1 MEVSRSRDNV
11 GADMFSFPRAR
22 DPAPRPVTPGRV
34 SQEFPDISENLVEPQ
49 ASGGITGDKE
59 FNIFEYI
66 GRPTADRGVRKKQNG
81 DKKRMGKLD
90 ALSILMSIAGA
101 SWEKDL
107 VMGSKNE
114 AGAGNT
120 GSSFVCPA
128 LSGHF
133 PDPDTCSVYY
143 TCAGGTS
150 HRNTCQTGLMYN
162 SLTNQCDW
170 EASVD
175 CSINKAF
182 FSASARP

>member
-1 MEVSRSRDNV
+1 
-11 GADMFSFPRAR
+11 MFTASL
-22 DPAPRPVTPGRV
+22 
-34 SQEFPDISENLVEPQ
+34 LV
-49 ASGGITGDKE
+49 
-59 FNIFEYI
+59 
-66 GRPTADRGVRKKQNG
+66 
-81 DKKRMGKLD
+81 
-90 ALSILMSIAGA
+90 IL
-101 SWEKDL
+101 
-107 VMGSKNE
+107 
-114 AGAGNT
+114 

-143 TCAGGTS
+143 TCAGGSS

-182 FSASARP
+182 FRARPWSQFSHKKTKTSSVGQNNIPDCCGVNQIFSSLGQTYTVPYTEWSESWWALKWNIGALLMIIWWKSSSPWCWSPITQSNATPG

>member
-1 MEVSRSRDNV
+1 MKEMKHWTL
-11 GADMFSFPRAR
+11 G
-22 DPAPRPVTPGRV
+22 GL

-49 ASGGITGDKE
+49 GNGITGDKD

-66 GRPTADRGVRKKQNG
+66 GRPTADRGVRKKQTG

-120 GSSFVCPA
+120 GEYPEF
-128 LSGHF
+128 L
-133 PDPDTCSVYY
+133 
-143 TCAGGTS
+143 
-150 HRNTCQTGLMYN
+150 N
-162 SLTNQCDW
+162 SLN
-170 EASVD
+170 EIS
-175 CSINKAF
+175 
-182 FSASARP
+182 

>member
-1 MEVSRSRDNV
+1 M
-11 GADMFSFPRAR
+11 
-22 DPAPRPVTPGRV
+22 
-34 SQEFPDISENLVEPQ
+34 EPQ

-120 GSSFVCPA
+120 GRWSCSFNLIWFLCE
-128 LSGHF
+128 LR
-133 PDPDTCSVYY
+133 DPEKT
-143 TCAGGTS
+143 
-150 HRNTCQTGLMYN
+150 
-162 SLTNQCDW
+162 
-170 EASVD
+170 
-175 CSINKAF
+175 
-182 FSASARP
+182 